1 VWLGN
6 DRSFQQENDAMLKL
20 RYVIGALA
28 ALFVGAPPPAG
39 AVPEPEVPT
48 RAAAADPVMSNAAR
62 VAASSYGYRWRWQQH
77 LKNLTPAQRHI
88 EIQRRIQ
95 MQNQQ
100 EKAYF
105 AQDKGPSW
113 VNSPRPRIDDLKVLP
128 GQQQIR

>member
-1 VWLGN
+1 MAG
-6 DRSFQQENDAMLKL
+6 

-48 RAAAADPVMSNAAR
+48 RAVAADPVMSNAAR
-62 VAASSYGYRWRWQQH
+62 VAASTYNRYNKYRPWVPKQ
-77 LKNLTPAQRHI
+77 NLSPYQRYLRAQD
-88 EIQRRIQ
+88 
-95 MQNQQ
+95 
-100 EKAYF
+100 KAYF

>member
-1 VWLGN
+1 
-6 DRSFQQENDAMLKL
+6 MLKL

-39 AVPEPEVPT
+39 AVPEPEVST

-62 VAASSYGYRWRWQQH
+62 VAANTYYQRWRRY
-77 LKNLTPAQRHI
+77 NLTPLQRHM

>member
-1 VWLGN
+1 MWLGN

-48 RAAAADPVMSNAAR
+48 RAVAADPVMSNAAR
-62 VAASSYGYRWRWQQH
+62 VAASTYYQRWQRQH
-77 LKNLTPAQRHI
+77 LKNLTPAQRYM
-88 EIQRRIQ
+88 EMRRAIR
-95 MQNQQ
+95 QNQQ

-105 AQDKGPSW
+105 A
-113 VNSPRPRIDDLKVLP
+113 
-128 GQQQIR
+128 